1 MTYIPDADL
10 TAPPLCPECGLE
22 TVWSGF
28 DYECPQVL
36 SMFDY
41 EYVLLDETNEDACE
55 EE

>member
-41 EYVLLDETNEDACE
+41 EYVLPGDTNEDACE